1 MKRLGEADE
10 VRGPLLL
17 LIRLYQLAVSP
28 LLPACCRF
36 TPTCSAYAAEAI
48 TRFGALR
55 GGMLALWRI
64 LRCHPLAQ
72 GGFDPV
78 PETFAAGLPGAGA
91 REHTH

>member
-1 MKRLGEADE
+1 MRTLF
-10 VRGPLLL
+10 LL

-55 GGMLALWRI
+55 GGLLALWRI
-64 LRCHPLAQ
+64 LRCHPFAA

-78 PETFAAGLPGAGA
+78 PETFAGCRPCSGP
-91 REHTH
+91 REHTY

>member
-1 MKRLGEADE
+1 M
-10 VRGPLLL
+10 RGLFLF

-28 LLPACCRF
+28 MLPACCRF

-55 GGMLALWRI
+55 GGWLALWRI

-78 PETFAAGLPGAGA
+78 PESFSMRLPCAGA